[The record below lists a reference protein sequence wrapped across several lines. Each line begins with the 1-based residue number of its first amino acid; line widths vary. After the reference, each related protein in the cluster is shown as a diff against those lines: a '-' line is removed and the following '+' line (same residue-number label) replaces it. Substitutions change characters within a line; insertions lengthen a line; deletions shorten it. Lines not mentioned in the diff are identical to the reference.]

1 MNGKAEENNIYIGIV
16 PDSWDK
22 GRIGSIY
29 ILRNVIVSDRDYD
42 PLSVTMKGIL
52 PQLEN
57 AAKTNAHDDRK
68 LVKKGDFVINS
79 RSDRRGSCG
88 ISNRDG
94 SVSLINL
101 VLEPRENM
109 EPKFYSWFF
118 KTEQFSAEFY
128 RWGHGIVDDL
138 WTTTWKDMKN
148 IEIIVPPLS
157 EQKAIADYL
166 DDKCG
171 QIDEIARII
180 EEQIAT
186 LEQYKRSIITEKV
199 TKGLDSDVPMKD
211 SGIEWI
217 GDIPE
222 HWKVSKIKDRF
233 YRKKIKSTTRKSNY
247 FIFST
252 KRYKN

>member
-1 MNGKAEENNIYIGIV
+1 MNGKVEENNIYIGIV

-118 KTEQFSAEFY
+118 
-128 RWGHGIVDDL
+128 
-138 WTTTWKDMKN
+138 
-148 IEIIVPPLS
+148 
-157 EQKAIADYL
+157 
-166 DDKCG
+166 
-171 QIDEIARII
+171 
-180 EEQIAT
+180 
-186 LEQYKRSIITEKV
+186 
-199 TKGLDSDVPMKD
+199 
-211 SGIEWI
+211 
-217 GDIPE
+217 
-222 HWKVSKIKDRF
+222 
-233 YRKKIKSTTRKSNY
+233 
-247 FIFST
+247 
-252 KRYKN
+252 